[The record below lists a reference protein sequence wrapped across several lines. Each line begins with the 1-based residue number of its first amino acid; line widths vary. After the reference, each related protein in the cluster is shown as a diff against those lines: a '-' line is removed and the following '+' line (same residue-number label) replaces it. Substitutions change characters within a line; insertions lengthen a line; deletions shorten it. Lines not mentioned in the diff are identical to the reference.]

1 MSFLKY
7 SLGIFICIL
16 SSLTGASAQ
25 TDPLAEKVIIV
36 VNRND
41 PDSLA
46 IGQHYARQRGIPES
60 NIVQLS
66 TSKKETITIAEY
78 VETIANPL
86 LNALLEN
93 DWVIGVKGAAKDR
106 YGRERLSVSVHQI
119 PFVVLIRGVPLR
131 IANNSALIE
140 PETASLPKQF
150 RVNNASVDSEV
161 ALLLAPSNVSMI
173 ALVPN
178 PYLGKSAI
186 PVSDANRILK
196 VSRLDGP
203 KKSDVIHLIDR
214 TLEAE
219 KVGLMGRAYV
229 DLGGPHGKGDEWIGN
244 AGELIK
250 AAHFDT
256 DFESTKRKVDY
267 RDRLDAPAIYVGW
280 YHQDAYAQWLS
291 PKWPVPV
298 GAIGYHLHS
307 FSGTSVRN
315 PKKWLGAFVTQ
326 GYCATMGSVY
336 EPYLEYTH
344 HPHIFLKHLLAGG
357 NFGEAIMMSTPALS
371 WQSVAI
377 GDPLYRP
384 FKVGLDDQLKNSQD
398 NQFAAYASIRE
409 SNRLLE
415 VKGADAAI
423 AFVRSKFMAQPSLAL
438 AYKLALLYAKEGKD
452 REAVEALKIIRY
464 ISVFPDDEIV
474 LVQKIANLLHKKGE
488 SELAFSLYKKLLE
501 ERHLNKNLRISLYE
515 GGAPIAG
522 VMGESV
528 TASRWKLEARN
539 LKTKR

>member
-16 SSLTGASAQ
+16 CSLTGASAQ
-25 TDPLAEKVIIV
+25 TDPLADKVIIV

-66 TSKKETITIAEY
+66 TSNKETISIAEY

-86 LNALLEN
+86 LNALLGN
-93 DWVIGVKGAAKDR
+93 DWVIGVKGNSKDR

-131 IANNSALIE
+131 IANNPALIE
-140 PETASLPKQF
+140 PETISLPNQF

-178 PYLGKSAI
+178 PYLDKRAI
-186 PVSDANRILK
+186 PDSDANRILR
-196 VSRLDGP
+196 VGRLDGP
-203 KKSDVIHLIDR
+203 TKSDVIHLIDR

-229 DLGGPHGKGDEWIGN
+229 DLGGPHGKGDEWIGS
-244 AGELIK
+244 AGELIE
-250 AAHFDT
+250 AAYFDT
-256 DFESTKRKVDY
+256 DFESTKRKMDY

-280 YHQDAYAQWLS
+280 YHQKAYAQWLS

-307 FSGTSVRN
+307 FSGTSVRD
-315 PKKWLGAFVTQ
+315 PKKWLGAFVAQ
-326 GYCATMGSVY
+326 GYCATMGNVY
-336 EPYLEYTH
+336 EPYLDYTH
-344 HPHIFLKHLLAGG
+344 HPHIFLKHLFAGG

-384 FKVGLDDQLKNSQD
+384 FKVGLEDQLKSSKD

-415 VKGADAAI
+415 EKGTTASI

-438 AYKLALLYAKEGKD
+438 SYKLAQLYAREGKD

-464 ISVFPDDEIV
+464 ISVFSLDEIV
-474 LVQKIANLLHKKGE
+474 LAQKVANFLHKKGE
-488 SELAFSLYKKLLE
+488 SELAFTVYKRLLE
-501 ERHLNKNLRISLYE
+501 ERHLNKNLKISLFE
-515 GGAPIAG
+515 GGAPVAKAI
-522 VMGESV
+522 GES
-528 TASRWKLEARN
+528 AIGSRWELEARH
-539 LKTKR
+539 LK